1 MAAGLALS
9 PTVWMAISF
18 AALISF
24 SVAIVGP
31 GLLAALSLAIPPR
44 KVLWDSVWGHYG
56 HCQYFLHFH

>member
-9 PTVWMAISF
+9 PTLWMAISF

-44 KVLWDSVWGHYG
+44 ARSMGFSMGSLWALPGL
-56 HCQYFLHFH
+56 LHFH